1 MRNIKNAWRHPAS
14 GMRNA
19 HRDKCAMLIPAKR
32 LCVTSE
38 MSGAASNPDLLS
50 RAYAAYSR
58 SGGVDLPSNT
68 SDVIVFGGKTYA
80 VLRNVNG
87 ILAIYRLLKSGQ
99 LRRLRRYP
107 VGLDRAV

>member
-1 MRNIKNAWRHPAS
+1 
-14 GMRNA
+14 MRNA

-50 RAYAAYSR
+50 RAYAAYFR

-87 ILAIYRLLKSGQ
+87 ILGIYRLLKSGQ